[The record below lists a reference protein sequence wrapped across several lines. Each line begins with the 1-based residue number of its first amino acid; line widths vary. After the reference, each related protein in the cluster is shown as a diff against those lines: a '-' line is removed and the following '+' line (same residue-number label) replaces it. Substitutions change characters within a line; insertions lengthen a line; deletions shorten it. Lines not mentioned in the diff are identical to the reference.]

1 VVPTDRPDVRLAL
14 GIALR
19 TLRVARGLSQERLA
33 EVAGVHPRYVSDIE
47 RGRRNVGI
55 VNLDRLAGAL
65 GVDLPTLMTEVEAAR
80 R

>member
-1 VVPTDRPDVRLAL
+1 MVSTDRPDVRLAL

-55 VNLDRLAGAL
+55 VNLDRIAGAL
-65 GVDLPTLMTEVEAAR
+65 GVDLPALMTEVEAAR